1 MWIPSSLYALLDRA
15 RTIADRTAQHGRLPA
30 QDDLRAPLLADLP
43 IETLRRELAAIGF
56 ELLDWRQEP
65 RSGRGEARGTRKI
78 AKCTAL
84 LWHQTAAL
92 VSLRQALKI
101 PAHAL
106 VLESQVV
113 LLHPLRA
120 YLYHAGAGNAYS
132 IGVEIRAR
140 ACGIEGDLRTLW
152 RSKREIER
160 GASAASLVREAT
172 DGQLAASRLLGTY
185 YVREVARQ
193 GGAIVAGGYH
203 RNTER
208 SRVSDPGSR
217 IAWGVGRRVAEAHEL
232 LHGGPVVGSG
242 HQTPTVWGGALGVPY
257 TRRVR
262 GY

>member
-15 RTIADRTAQHGRLPA
+15 RTLADRTAVHGHLPA
-30 QDDLRAPLLADLP
+30 QDDLGAPLLAELP

-56 ELLDWRQEP
+56 ELIDWRQEP
-65 RSGRGEARGTRKI
+65 RSGRGAARGTRKI
-78 AKCTAL
+78 EKCTAL
-84 LWHQTAAL
+84 IWHQTAAL
-92 VSLRQALKI
+92 VSLGQALGI

-106 VLESQVV
+106 VLERQVV

-140 ACGIEGDLRTLW
+140 ACGVEGDLRTLW

-160 GASAASLVREAT
+160 GVSAASLVHEAT
-172 DGQLAASRLLGTY
+172 DGQLAAARLLGTY

-193 GGAIVAGGYH
+193 GGKMRASGYH
-203 RNTER
+203 RNTES

-217 IAWGVGRRVAEAHEL
+217 IAWGVGLRVAEEHAL
-232 LHGGPVVGSG
+232 QHGGPVVGSG
-242 HQTPTVWGGALGVPY
+242 RSTPTAWGGALGAPY
-257 TRRVR
+257 NWRVR